1 MNRSATT
8 SPPLWKDAAG
18 TALALVQALPL
29 SMALGV
35 LVFAPMGPEAGFLM
49 GVQAGLVAM
58 VVGGTVA
65 LLGGAPL
72 LLSCPRAGGA
82 IVLAGLVA
90 FLVKVEPELSKQA
103 VALAVALCLAL
114 SGLLQMLGAL
124 LRVDRWLERM
134 PEPVMGGFTLVI
146 GVYILLD
153 QLNPMLLGQYAK
165 RPELLEVPMLLLKAH
180 GLTPW
185 VGLGTLVLMVALF
198 TLPAWWPKGAAPKW
212 AKTASGMAGP
222 LGLVAG
228 TLAVA
233 LLSLGHA
240 PQPGGLVP
248 SGVATLGQAT
258 HGYSPLQSNWW
269 PAFTQ
274 GKGFCSAL
282 HELTRLDSL
291 GWLLGPVALLA
302 TIHSLDALSTA
313 RMLRQSHGAPYQ
325 ARPELLAQ
333 GAANLASGL
342 CGGVGVAAIPALS
355 LALAN
360 TGALG
365 GGRRWLY
372 PLWALLALFVLWG
385 LVAMLAVPVLGA
397 LVALAGWQMVQNN
410 LGLLGLKRQQSVL
423 AFFSV
428 NRHQAV
434 AWTMLLLAVFS
445 PISVLWLVGIGVA
458 LTTALWVH
466 QASGKLVFRQYSG
479 LQRRSLEL
487 RSPANRRHLQ
497 QVGHRVQVL
506 ELEGDLFF
514 GTALLLRER
523 LEAAYPL
530 HPYDGETHHLVLDF
544 SRLDQIDA
552 SVTMALESLLQRLN
566 QKCGITVWLSYVRH
580 HPGLSQH
587 LQRSTVGQWVPEDR
601 WVGDT
606 EAALEA
612 IEDELLAAH
621 HPEWQQSVHPQDV
634 LKCPL
639 AAEDWQSF
647 VAACETVALAKG
659 EALYAPGNA
668 AEHVYWLVK
677 GDVRLVLLPLTAQ
690 ADAHPSTQKAD
701 PRLHRAKRLAVLNPG
716 TWLGLD
722 ALLPG
727 GTRKAT
733 AVAHQ
738 PSELMQLDV
747 NVLNGWATTHPALA
761 ACLFSNLAAEA
772 TERLEAVARELVVV
786 DA

>member
-1 MNRSATT
+1 
-8 SPPLWKDAAG
+8 
-18 TALALVQALPL
+18 
-29 SMALGV
+29 
-35 LVFAPMGPEAGFLM
+35 
-49 GVQAGLVAM
+49 
-58 VVGGTVA
+58 
-65 LLGGAPL
+65 
-72 LLSCPRAGGA
+72 
-82 IVLAGLVA
+82 
-90 FLVKVEPELSKQA
+90 
-103 VALAVALCLAL
+103 
-114 SGLLQMLGAL
+114 
-124 LRVDRWLERM
+124 
-134 PEPVMGGFTLVI
+134 
-146 GVYILLD
+146 
-153 QLNPMLLGQYAK
+153 
-165 RPELLEVPMLLLKAH
+165 
-180 GLTPW
+180 
-185 VGLGTLVLMVALF
+185 
-198 TLPAWWPKGAAPKW
+198 
-212 AKTASGMAGP
+212 
-222 LGLVAG
+222 
-228 TLAVA
+228 
-233 LLSLGHA
+233 
-240 PQPGGLVP
+240 
-248 SGVATLGQAT
+248 
-258 HGYSPLQSNWW
+258 
-269 PAFTQ
+269 
-274 GKGFCSAL
+274 
-282 HELTRLDSL
+282 
-291 GWLLGPVALLA
+291 
-302 TIHSLDALSTA
+302 
-313 RMLRQSHGAPYQ
+313 
-325 ARPELLAQ
+325 
-333 GAANLASGL
+333 
-342 CGGVGVAAIPALS
+342 LS

-360 TGALG
+360 TGSQG

-385 LVAMLAVPVLGA
+385 LVALLAVPVLGA

-410 LGLLGLKRQQSVL
+410 LGHLGLKRQKSVL

-445 PISVLWLVGIGVA
+445 SITVLWLVGIGVA

-523 LEAAYPL
+523 LEAAYPQ

-552 SVTMALESLLQRLN
+552 SGMRALESLLQRLQ

-580 HPGLSQH
+580 HPGLCQH
-587 LQRSTVGQWVPEDR
+587 LQRSTVGQWVPVAR
-601 WVGDT
+601 WVADT

-621 HPEWQQSVHPQDV
+621 HPEWQQSVLPQDV

-639 AAEDWQSF
+639 AAEDWQTF
-647 VAACETVALAKG
+647 AAACETVALTKG
-659 EALYAPGNA
+659 ETLYAPGYS

-677 GDVRLVLLPLTAQ
+677 GDVRLVLPPLPVP
-690 ADAHPSTQKAD
+690 ADVNSSNYTAD
-701 PRLHRAKRLAVLNPG
+701 PRRHRSKRLAVLNPG

-722 ALLPG
+722 GLLPG

-738 PSELMQLDV
+738 PCELLRLDV
-747 NVLNGWATTHPALA
+747 NVLNGWATTHTALA

-772 TERLEAVARELVVV
+772 TERLEAVGGELVVV